1 MADAR
6 ELQYGID
13 FDTGEAGNSIDK
25 LNQAIE
31 GMEVL
36 LGSAEA
42 GVQRFGAGAVSACNM
57 GQQEAPD
64 FTAGLDL
71 AEDAIVNA
79 GEAAGEFGRQTDEAA
94 EGARQF
100 GAGASGAGDTA
111 EEFNEE
117 VRTAA
122 DVARKFGR
130 DAEAAGDAAG
140 EIGRAHV

>member
-31 GMEVL
+31 GMEIL

-42 GVQRFGAGAVSACNM
+42 GVQRFGAGSVSACNM
-57 GQQEAPD
+57 GQQGARD

-122 DVARKFGR
+122 DVARQFGR
-130 DAEAAGDAAG
+130 DAEAAG

>member
-57 GQQEAPD
+57 GQQGARD

-79 GEAAGEFGRQTDEAA
+79 GEAAGLGGRQT
-94 EGARQF
+94 RRRRVP
-100 GAGASGAGDTA
+100 ASL
-111 EEFNEE
+111 
-117 VRTAA
+117 
-122 DVARKFGR
+122 GR
-130 DAEAAGDAAG
+130 GPPG
-140 EIGRAHV
+140 PEIPPRNSMRR